1 MYTSFTQCLSVVFE
15 DLPFA
20 VFWEIITYYEDIVNH
35 VDLLKISLKEKNL
48 IPNLELSFCELEN
61 H

>member
-1 MYTSFTQCLSVVFE
+1 MVFE